1 MKVEIIEEKSRWDL
15 QRRVNEFLKG
25 LSNESIIDIKYSGS
39 GNHPPYSVD
48 YYSVMIILK

>member
-15 QRRVNEFLKG
+15 QRRVNEFLKDY
-25 LSNESIIDIKYSGS
+25 SNEDIIDIKYSGS
-39 GNHPPYSVD
+39 GNHPRYSVD

>member
-25 LSNESIIDIKYSGS
+25 LSNESIIVSNTAVAEIT
-39 GNHPPYSVD
+39 HLTVQ
-48 YYSVMIILK
+48 IIIQL